1 MKKIKVKIVN
11 QSGVVLVVSLIML
24 LLLTLIGVS
33 GMQTTAL
40 EEKMASNSRD
50 QNIAFQAAE
59 AALRAGELFI
69 ENAVSSDKT
78 DFTTSPTNADG
89 LHLKTENLDYKAAAT
104 WSDAES
110 VEYAE
115 TIPLV
120 AANPRYYIEY
130 INDLAPN
137 SYFRVTA
144 RGTGRQSTS
153 HVYLRSYYGK
163 KF

>member
-1 MKKIKVKIVN
+1 MIKTKLKMRK
-11 QSGVVLVVSLIML
+11 QAGAVLVISLIIL

-59 AALRAGELFI
+59 AALRAGEMFI
-69 ENAVSSDKT
+69 EGAVSSDKS
-78 DFTTSPTNADG
+78 DFTTTPVNANG
-89 LHLKTENLDYKAAAT
+89 LHLATEDIDYKAVAT
-104 WSDAES
+104 WADAES
-110 VEYAE
+110 VEYAT

-120 AANPRYYIEY
+120 AAKPRYYIEY
-130 INDLAPN
+130 INDTAPN
-137 SYFRVTA
+137 SYFRITA

-153 HVYLRSYYGK
+153 HVYLRSLYGK

>member
-1 MKKIKVKIVN
+1 MKKIKLKITK
-11 QSGVVLVVSLIML
+11 QSGAVLAISLIML
-24 LLLTLIGVS
+24 LLLTLIGIS
-33 GMQTTAL
+33 GMQTTVL

-69 ENAVSSDKT
+69 EESVSTDKT
-78 DFTTSPTNADG
+78 DFTTSPVNANG
-89 LHLKTENLDYKAAAT
+89 LHLATEDVDYKAVAT
-104 WSDAES
+104 WTDAES
-110 VEYAE
+110 VEFAT

-120 AANPRYYIEY
+120 AAKPRYYIEY
-130 INDLAPN
+130 INDTAPN
-137 SYFRVTA
+137 SYFRITA

-153 HVYLRSYYGK
+153 HVYLRSLYGK

>member
-1 MKKIKVKIVN
+1 MIKTNVKIAK
-11 QSGVVLVVSLIML
+11 QSGVVLVVSLIVL

-59 AALRAGELFI
+59 AALRAGEIFI
-69 ENAVSSDKT
+69 EDAVSSDRT
-78 DFTTSPTNADG
+78 NFTTSPSNANG
-89 LHLKTENLDYKAAAT
+89 LHLKTENLDYKATTT
-104 WSDAES
+104 WGNDES
-110 VEYAE
+110 VEYAD

-120 AANPRYYIEY
+120 AAKPRYYIEY
-130 INDLAPN
+130 INDIAPN

>member
-1 MKKIKVKIVN
+1 MIKTNVKIAK

-59 AALRAGELFI
+59 AALRAGEIFI
-69 ENAVSSDKT
+69 EDAVSSDKT
-78 DFTTSPTNADG
+78 NFTTSPSNANG
-89 LHLKTENLDYKAAAT
+89 LHLKTENLNYKAATT
-104 WSDAES
+104 WVDAET
-110 VEYAE
+110 VEYAS

-120 AANPRYYIEY
+120 AAQPRYYIEY
-130 INDLAPN
+130 INDIAPN

-144 RGTGRQSTS
+144 RGTGRQSAS

>member
-1 MKKIKVKIVN
+1 MKKINVKIVK
-11 QSGVVLVVSLIML
+11 QSGLVLVVSLIML

-78 DFTTSPTNADG
+78 DFTTSPTNANG

-104 WSDAES
+104 WGNGES
-110 VEYAE
+110 VEYAN

-120 AANPRYYIEY
+120 TAKPRYYIEY
-130 INDLAPN
+130 INDVAPN